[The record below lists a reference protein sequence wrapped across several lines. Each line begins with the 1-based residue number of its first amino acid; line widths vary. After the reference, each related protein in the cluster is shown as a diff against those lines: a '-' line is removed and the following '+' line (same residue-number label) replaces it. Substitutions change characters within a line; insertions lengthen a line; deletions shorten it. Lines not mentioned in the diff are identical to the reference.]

1 MEAAEVRTYT
11 LGRPP
16 EKTGLGNL
24 PIKVNILIAVTFL
37 SVMVTFVVAGP
48 LFAGCVLVVGVVVI
62 GVVHVK
68 VHGRSMAAS
77 WQLSWQARRAFRRG
91 EGLYVSGPDSKVPGG
106 RFAPAGPLA
115 RIELI
120 ESTDSAGNRYAIAV
134 DRPNNRATVFL
145 DCQLTGDV
153 DRTMAER
160 DQNTADYGR
169 FMAGLSLSGDVVSD
183 VTVIS
188 HRPATGQLADQEV
201 STQLDG
207 SAPELARRIQAEAA
221 AELSTAGAELECH
234 KAITFAIDR
243 TEKLDDSFIEN
254 LDYLVPNIYPELAW
268 AGVIATPMDYESV
281 VARVRSFYDP
291 ESEALFEGLRVKGR
305 SHGLRWEDAG
315 PGWADAG
322 VDMYCHEDCRSVT
335 WEMVEAPAS
344 TFEDRVLR
352 SLAQPNVN
360 IPRGRLALIYHPISS
375 DRGSRIVED
384 EHKSALVGMNSSKS
398 ITKTS
403 SAIRAEETDQARREV
418 GRGAQMGLYSLMFT
432 ATLGPDDD
440 MRRVSSAVKQAAS
453 QSSIRMEPYKAMHD
467 VGFVLTAGLGH
478 TSTSLNTVTRI
489 LR

>member
-1 MEAAEVRTYT
+1 MEASEVRTYT

-37 SVMVTFVVAGP
+37 SVMVSFVVFGPIVAAG
-48 LFAGCVLVVGVVVI
+48 VLLIGGVVIALVQI
-62 GVVHVK
+62 K
-68 VHGRSMAAS
+68 PHGRSAAAI
-77 WQLSWQARRAFRRG
+77 WQLSRQAGKSARRG
-91 EGLYVSGPDSKVPGG
+91 ERLYVSGPDSKVPGG
-106 RFAPAGPLA
+106 RFSPAGPLA
-115 RIELI
+115 RLELI
-120 ESTDSAGNRYAIAV
+120 ESTDSAGNPYAIAV

-153 DRTMAER
+153 DRTMEER

-188 HRPATGQLADQEV
+188 HRPATGQLAEQEV
-201 STQLDG
+201 TAQLDQD
-207 SAPELARRIQAEAA
+207 APELARRIQAEAA
-221 AELSTAGAELECH
+221 AELECH

-254 LDYLVPNIYPELAW
+254 LDYLIPNIYPELAW
-268 AGVIATPMDYESV
+268 AGIIAAPMDYEAV
-281 VARVRSFYDP
+281 VSRVRSFYDP
-291 ESEALFEGLRVKGR
+291 STEPLFEGLRVEGR
-305 SHGLRWEDAG
+305 RHGLRWEDAG
-315 PGWADAG
+315 PGFADAG
-322 VDMYCHEDCRSVT
+322 VEMYCHENCRSVT

-352 SLAQPNVN
+352 ALAQPNVN

-375 DRGSRIVED
+375 ERGSRIVED

-440 MRRVSSAVKQAAS
+440 LRRVSSAVKQAAS
-453 QSSIRMEPYKAMHD
+453 QSSIRMEPYKSMHD